1 MSKFMAGLPGAG
13 AILLAMAAALLIGC
27 GSEPSPAAAPTP
39 TEAPAPTA
47 TPMSTATPAPTAIP
61 TPTATPA
68 PTAIPTPTAT
78 PAPTATPVPVAPS
91 APESA
96 GGLDLEVTSG
106 MVWRDVFDALT
117 GSEQSCIRG
126 ELGDNLETT
135 LEMSFMGDG
144 FVAQEREAQIF
155 SCLAPD
161 TARDI
166 FVAGIARGIADD
178 EGVELSEAQLSCL
191 RDGVADT
198 DVAAMIADLQENP
211 SGADEFTFV
220 LVSCLSDIFVSLMIA
235 DMGVDPDELSNE
247 QMSCLQEVLADAD
260 WGALADESSDASGLV
275 MGNLMNG
282 LVSCAPGIFV
292 SLIVSDMGVDPDE
305 LSDEQMS
312 CLQEVLADTDWA
324 TFFSDTGIF
333 SALDELTTDLESC
346 VPELSISGQEPGD
359 EMTADFVPETAAPL
373 VVGEGVEEELESEFD
388 VHLFRFTAEAGQTYR
403 IDVTHGTLE
412 DAYVDLLDSDGWVL
426 EFSDDSDDSLEPQS
440 IVWEA
445 PSAGEFYVEVGGYG
459 AGSYTL
465 TVAAAAP

>member
-1 MSKFMAGLPGAG
+1 MSKLMAGLPGAG
-13 AILLAMAAALLIGC
+13 TILLAMAAALLIGC
-27 GSEPSPAAAPTP
+27 GSEPPPAAAPTP

-47 TPMSTATPAPTAIP
+47 TPMSAATPAPTAIP
-61 TPTATPA
+61 MPTTTPA
-68 PTAIPTPTAT
+68 PTASPMPTAT
-78 PAPTATPVPVAPS
+78 PIPVAPP

-96 GGLDLEVTSG
+96 GGLDLEVTPG

-117 GSEQSCIRG
+117 GPEQSCIRG
-126 ELGDNLETT
+126 ELGDDLETA
-135 LEMSFMGDG
+135 LEMPFMGDD

-178 EGVELSEAQLSCL
+178 EGVELSEAQMSCL

-211 SGADEFTFV
+211 SGADEFTPV

-235 DMGVDPDELSNE
+235 EMGVDPDELSNE

-260 WGALADESSDASGLV
+260 WDALTDESSDTSGLV
-275 MGNLMNG
+275 MGNLING
-282 LVSCAPGIFV
+282 LVSCAPDIFV
-292 SLIVSDMGVDPDE
+292 SLIVAELGVDPDE
-305 LSDEQMS
+305 LSYEEMS

-324 TFFSDTGIF
+324 TFFSDTGLF
-333 SALDELTTDLESC
+333 SALDELTAGLESC
-346 VPELSISGQEPGD
+346 VPELSMFGQEPGSG
-359 EMTADFVPETAAPL
+359 MTADFVPEDAAPL

-465 TVAAAAP
+465 TVAAVAP

>member
-1 MSKFMAGLPGAG
+1 MSKLMAGLPGAG

-27 GSEPSPAAAPTP
+27 GSEPSP
-39 TEAPAPTA
+39 TA
-47 TPMSTATPAPTAIP
+47 TPMPTEILA
-61 TPTATPA
+61 PTATPA
-68 PTAIPTPTAT
+68 PTAIPMPTAT
-78 PAPTATPVPVAPS
+78 PAPTATPMPTATPVPVAPP

-126 ELGDNLETT
+126 ELGNDLETA
-135 LEMSFMGDG
+135 LETPIMGDD
-144 FVAQEREAQIF
+144 FVAEEREAQIF

-161 TARDI
+161 TARDV

-178 EGVELSEAQLSCL
+178 EGVELSAAQMSCL

-211 SGADEFTFV
+211 SGADEFTPV

-235 DMGVDPDELSNE
+235 DMGVNPDELSDE
-247 QMSCLQEVLADAD
+247 QTSCLREVLADAD

-282 LVSCAPGIFV
+282 LVSCAPDIFI
-292 SLIVSDMGVDPDE
+292 SLIVTDMGVDTDD

-312 CLQEVLADTDWA
+312 CLREVLAATDWA
-324 TFFSDTGIF
+324 TFFSDTGLF
-333 SALDELTTDLESC
+333 SALDEITAGIESC
-346 VPELSISGQEPGD
+346 VPELSMFGQEPGVG
-359 EMTADFVPETAAPL
+359 MTADFVPEDAAPL
-373 VVGEGVEEELESEFD
+373 VVGEGVKEELESEFD

-403 IDVTHGTLE
+403 IWVTHGTLE
-412 DAYVDLLDSDGWVL
+412 DAYVSLLDSDGRVL
-426 EFSDDSDDSLEPQS
+426 EFSDDSDDSLEPQN

-445 PSAGEFYVEVGGYG
+445 PSAGEFYIEIGGYG

-465 TVAAAAP
+465 IVAVVAP